1 MATLEG
7 FSIPFFPSIVNI
19 LTWGSHFFMYGIIK
33 QLPRSEITCQM
44 CKDYKIA
51 AKRFVFRTFEI
62 LPKTPS
68 EDLIICEKC
77 AIREFSSKDKNKFKE
92 MFGK

>member
-51 AKRFVFRTFEI
+51 SKRFVFRTFEI

-68 EDLIICEKC
+68 EDLIICEPC
-77 AIREFSSKDKNKFKE
+77 AIREYGDKKKFKE
-92 MFGK
+92 VFNK